1 MKNKFLELF
10 PVKKPVIGM
19 IHLASHGKIPAT
31 EQAQAELDIYEA
43 CGVDAAIVENFFG
56 LEEDVA
62 SVLRNCMKYQ
72 RKIVLGVNVL
82 PNEFNL
88 SIPWA
93 SEYGAR
99 FVQLDYVAGRYIGN
113 KELDLDSYL
122 DVCERYPDITV
133 LGGVW
138 PKYYTPIGS
147 DLRKDLFD
155 GAARAD
161 AVVVTGTGTG
171 QETPVR
177 KIKAF
182 RKILDEY
189 AKGYPLVVGA
199 GVTADN
205 AREQLGLSDGA
216 IIGSYFKKGDVRSEV
231 AKENIERIMSIAA
244 QARKQNYS
252 AF

>member
-10 PVKKPVIGM
+10 PARKPVIGM
-19 IHLASHGKIPAT
+19 IHLASSGEIPAT
-31 EQAQAELDIYEA
+31 EQAQAELDVYEE
-43 CGVDAAIVENFFG
+43 CGVDAAIIENFFG
-56 LEEDVA
+56 LEEDVR
-62 SVLRNCMKYQ
+62 SVLQDCTKYQ

-93 SEYGAR
+93 SEYGAK
-99 FVQLDYVAGRYIGN
+99 FVQLDYVAGKYLGN
-113 KELDLDSYL
+113 KELDLEAYL
-122 DVCERYPDITV
+122 DVCEHYPDITV

-138 PKYYTPIGS
+138 PKHYTPIGS
-147 DLRKDLFD
+147 DLRKDLLD

-171 QETPVR
+171 QETPAR

-189 AKGYPLVVGA
+189 DKGYPLVVGA

-205 AREQLGLSDGA
+205 AREQLELSDGA
-216 IIGSYFKKGDVRSEV
+216 IIGTYFRAGDVRRNI
-231 AKENIERIMSIAA
+231 AKENVERIMGIMR
-244 QARKQNYS
+244 QIRTQ
-252 AF
+252 

>member
-1 MKNKFLELF
+1 
-10 PVKKPVIGM
+10 
-19 IHLASHGKIPAT
+19 
-31 EQAQAELDIYEA
+31 
-43 CGVDAAIVENFFG
+43 
-56 LEEDVA
+56 
-62 SVLRNCMKYQ
+62 VLQDCTKYQ
-72 RKIVLGVNVL
+72 RKIILGVNVL

-99 FVQLDYVAGRYIGN
+99 FVQLDYVAGKYLGN
-113 KELDLDSYL
+113 KELDIESYL
-122 DVCERYPDITV
+122 DVCERYPDVAV

-138 PKYYTPIGS
+138 PKHYTPIGS
-147 DLRKDLFD
+147 DLRKDLLD

-171 QETPVR
+171 QETPAR

-189 AKGYPLVVGA
+189 AEGYPVVVGA

-205 AREQLGLSDGA
+205 AREQLELSDGA
-216 IIGSYFKKGDVRSEV
+216 IIGTYFRAGDVRRNI
-231 AKENIERIMSIAA
+231 AKENVERIMSIMR
-244 QARKQNYS
+244 QIRKQ
-252 AF
+252 